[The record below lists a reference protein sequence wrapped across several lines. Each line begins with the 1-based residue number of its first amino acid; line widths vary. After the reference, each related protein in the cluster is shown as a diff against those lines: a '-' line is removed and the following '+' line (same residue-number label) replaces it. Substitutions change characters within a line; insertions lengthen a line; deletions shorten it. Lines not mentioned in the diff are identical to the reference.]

1 MVKVQFGLEE
11 SWEMLSF
18 VVNDMLKDVDLDKS
32 DKASIRRWK
41 SKEMRTGSEE
51 MKALHEKLNADLDR
65 LWEVRKKSNISAS
78 DNR

>member
-1 MVKVQFGLEE
+1 MVKLQFDLEE

-18 VVNDMLKDVDLDKS
+18 VVNDMLKAVDLDKS

-78 DNR
+78 DHR

>member
-1 MVKVQFGLEE
+1 MVKVQFDLEE

-18 VVNDMLKDVDLDKS
+18 VVNDMLKDVELDKS

-65 LWEVRKKSNISAS
+65 LWEVRKKSHISAS
-78 DNR
+78 DHR